1 MKAQVQAT
9 VSIYDL
15 STLHSRLRQDQA
27 PTRDYDYISTR
38 THFID
43 LTSRRKYFQL
53 LINLRSMILKGS
65 VEYRKNM
72 GCATHGDH
80 GSRKLEYASFCNPT
94 FNETRSQSTNLE
106 AGLRLVD
113 LYSLEYTQQ
122 RTRSGIRV
130 VPARGRYSVIQ

>member
-27 PTRDYDYISTR
+27 PTVEYDYISKR

-43 LTSRRKYFQL
+43 STPRRKYFQL
-53 LINLRSMILKGS
+53 LINLRPMILKGS
-65 VEYRKNM
+65 VEHRKSM
-72 GCATHGDH
+72 GCAAHNDH
-80 GSRKLEYASFCNPT
+80 GSRKLEHASSCNPT

-106 AGLRLVD
+106 AGFRLVD
-113 LYSLEYTQQ
+113 LYSLEHTQQ

-130 VPARGRYSVIQ
+130 VPARGRYPVIQ